1 MAPPSEGI
9 GANITHTVQHTGQR
23 LKHFLKPDG
32 RRVHV
37 AASPEEKIKIHK
49 NLSAIEPD
57 GNFDVCLHG
66 SPEHLDTIRE
76 IHAHHEQ
83 KRGELRE
90 KHSSVYEEFEHV
102 HLQLEALSN
111 EMHHL
116 TEHGV
121 SLDANFSKFGYDA
134 HLRTRDPDS
143 TANSIS
149 RSSSDHGQR
158 DWAAERTQGRSL
170 KVWKRPIVRQYF
182 HKGLIWRSTELQE
195 VASYELFVDLLYVGI
210 IAIVGDSA
218 AEEPTAYGLL
228 KFTIVFSIGWKIWSD
243 IQMVTSWLETDDIF
257 QRFCVMFVLV
267 CLFGYTLNIVEAFE
281 TTYAMMISFYLTQ
294 RLFLA
299 AYLLWISYL
308 IPMIRGFMVSQVVIA
323 TIGSAIWIA
332 SIHVD
337 YPARLALIWIAMFL
351 DIIGQGFLV
360 LIVRRAQKMKNRA
373 GPIIQKWFEFQP
385 SLNIEHRT
393 ERTNA
398 FVTLVFGYSVVAL
411 LYQNRAGYGINAFF
425 GKAVLGL
432 MQAFFFNWLYFEIDG
447 WNIHTHAIRRHVA
460 SSILWIFIH
469 LPFIMGYVLAG
480 ASLSRLVLAHD
491 CGDADSETLADAY
504 SGRSEAEVEPG
515 LRWFYCVGLGIALLC
530 MSVISFCHVHK
541 KFEGQRVTKRSRLGL
556 RVAVVVV
563 IICLPLAESLNSLQ
577 LVSTTT
583 GLIGLVLAF
592 DLYGCTYVGE
602 SFLRDGRK
610 CKYWADCPRKRR
622 RALEEAIKTGA
633 MVNVEELAV
642 DEKGYVPAP

>member
-1 MAPPSEGI
+1 MAPPTESI

-32 RRVHV
+32 RRVHI
-37 AASPEEKIKIHK
+37 AASPEEKLKIHR
-49 NLSAIEPD
+49 NLLAIEPH

-66 SPEHLDTIRE
+66 SPEHLEAVRA

-90 KHSSVYEEFEHV
+90 KHSSIYEEFEHV
-102 HLQLEALSN
+102 HLQLEALSK

-143 TANSIS
+143 TASSIS
-149 RSSSDHGQR
+149 RSSSDNGQR

-170 KVWKRPIVRQYF
+170 KVWKRPVVRQYL
-182 HKGLIWRSTELQE
+182 HKGLIWRSAELQE
-195 VASYELFVDLLYVGI
+195 VASFELFVDLLYVGI
-210 IAIVGDSA
+210 IAIIGDSA
-218 AEEPTAYGLL
+218 AEEPTSYGLL
-228 KFTIVFSIGWKIWSD
+228 KFIIVFSLGWKIWSD
-243 IQMVTSWLETDDIF
+243 VQMVTSWLETDDIF

-308 IPMIRGFMVSQVVIA
+308 IPMIRGFMVSQVAVA
-323 TIGSAIWIA
+323 TVGCAIWIW
-332 SIHVD
+332 V
-337 YPARLALIWIAMFL
+337 AMFL
-351 DIIGQGFLV
+351 DIVGQGFVV
-360 LIVRRAQKMKNRA
+360 LAVRRAQKMKNRA
-373 GPIIQKWFEFQP
+373 GPLIQKWFEFQP

-398 FVTLVFGYSVVAL
+398 FVTLVFGYSVVSL
-411 LYQNRAGYGINAFF
+411 LYQNRAAYGINAFF
-425 GKAVLGL
+425 GKAILGL
-432 MQAFFFNWLYFEIDG
+432 VQAFFFNWLYFEIDG

-469 LPFIMGYVLAG
+469 LPFIMAYVLAG

-491 CGDADSETLADAY
+491 CKDADSETLEEA
-504 SGRSEAEVEPG
+504 SLGRSEAEIEPG

-541 KFEGQRVTKRSRLGL
+541 KFDGQRVTKRSRLGL
-556 RVAVVVV
+556 RVAVAVV
-563 IICLPLAESLNSLQ
+563 ITCLPLAESLNSLQ

-583 GLIGLVLAF
+583 GLIGLVLGF

-622 RALEEAIKTGA
+622 RALEEAMKTGEV
-633 MVNVEELAV
+633 VNVEELAV